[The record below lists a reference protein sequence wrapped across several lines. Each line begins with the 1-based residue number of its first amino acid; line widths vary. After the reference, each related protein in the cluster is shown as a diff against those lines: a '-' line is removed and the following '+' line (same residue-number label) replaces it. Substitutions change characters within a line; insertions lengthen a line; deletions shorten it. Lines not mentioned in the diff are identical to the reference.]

1 MREVGPTEGNRE
13 QHTDKEE
20 AIMRRSGRMTIP
32 LVVLGILWVLHGCA
46 VPPLM
51 HRGGIMVDT
60 WAEVKADDKT
70 VSEILAAFN
79 RAEAALQA
87 GNLDDLMALYSEQ
100 YTYHGLT
107 KPDLKKIWGEL
118 LTHHRDFRSNHIL
131 SRITAVQGAPPS
143 AELTCT
149 GSLWAISKETG
160 QQVNIDSWYG
170 EVHYMVKEE
179 GMWRVRGHRG
189 ESPKTQ
195 VFGVAPHPFF

>member
-1 MREVGPTEGNRE
+1 
-13 QHTDKEE
+13 
-20 AIMRRSGRMTIP
+20 MRRRRHMTRP
-32 LVVLGILWVLHGCA
+32 LALLGIFWVLQGCA

-87 GNLDDLMALYSEQ
+87 GNLDDLMGLYSAE
-100 YTYHGLT
+100 YRYHGLT
-107 KPDLKKIWGEL
+107 KEDLKKIWGEL
-118 LTHHRDFRSNHIL
+118 LTNHREFRSNHIL
-131 SRITAVQGAPPS
+131 SRIAAVPGTPPS

-149 GSLWAISKETG
+149 GSLWAVSKETG

-189 ESPKTQ
+189 EAPKTQ
-195 VFGVAPHPFF
+195 GFGVAPHPFF

>member
-1 MREVGPTEGNRE
+1 MRWISPATTLV
-13 QHTDKEE
+13 
-20 AIMRRSGRMTIP
+20 TI
-32 LVVLGILWVLHGCA
+32 LGVLWVLHGCA

-51 HRGGIMVDT
+51 HRGGIMVDS

-87 GNLDDLMALYSEQ
+87 GNLDDLMGLYSAE
-100 YTYHGLT
+100 YRYHGLT
-107 KPDLKKIWGEL
+107 KEDLKKIWGEL
-118 LTHHRDFRSNHIL
+118 LTNHREFRSNHIL
-131 SRITAVQGAPPS
+131 SRIVAGPGTPPN

-149 GSLWAISKETG
+149 GSLWAVSKETE

-170 EVHYMVKEE
+170 EVHHIVYED
-179 GMWRVRGHRG
+179 GAWRVRGHRG
-189 ESPKTQ
+189 EAPKTQ